1 MGGSDM
7 SPPAAGCCHV
17 TGFKVENWKQNLRA
31 IYQCFVWSGSAE
43 TRKRKVPGAAPSTPL
58 HSLPLLSSGPRF
70 PARGRGGGRRLWV
83 PPRRGTGTALGPRAA
98 TCPAR
103 RLPPSR
109 GRSAAPPPPPPGGAE
124 PFSRNTAEA
133 AGGGGGGE
141 NPGAMGT
148 ARPAAGLC
156 AAGRG
161 GGRRH
166 NGWERRGGAEG
177 GISGVY
183 LYTYIYTYMY
193 FFFFEDRWSSGCK
206 MGFLVGVGGGRGGTE
221 GAGHGGGIR
230 SELGGVSVRGTHCA
244 APRRNPPR

>member
-1 MGGSDM
+1 MLPCDRLQGGELEAEPEGHLPVLRVERFGRDQEAQGTGGGPIHPPALP
-7 SPPAAGCCHV
+7 SPPLLGPA
-17 TGFKVENWKQNLRA
+17 
-31 IYQCFVWSGSAE
+31 
-43 TRKRKVPGAAPSTPL
+43 VPGTRSWGWEAAV
-58 HSLPLLSSGPRF
+58 GA
-70 PARGRGGGRRLWV
+70 PAA
-83 PPRRGTGTALGPRAA
+83 RRGTGTALGPRAA

-103 RLPPSR
+103 RLPPPR

-206 MGFLVGVGGGRGGTE
+206 MGFLVGVGGGEEEELRAQGTE
-221 GAGHGGGIR
+221 GG
-230 SELGGVSVRGTHCA
+230 
-244 APRRNPPR
+244 